1 MLTDRLQ
8 GGIDIDPVERVALV
22 SSAVTQQA
30 LQEAAAEHNLSLGI
44 DTASRGSATIGG
56 MISTNAG
63 GMEAFRHGMMRQRL
77 LGIEAVLADGSV
89 ISDLTRVPKANEG
102 YDLKQLFCGAEGTL
116 GVVTRAV
123 IKLESAEPESN
134 TTLLAVP
141 GAASALRVMRAVQQ
155 RGGLLLCEMMWH
167 DYAARVAEA
176 TDLTNVLSFCPNAPA
191 YLVVESALDEDTL
204 LALLEPFFDSEDVI
218 DAVMAKSKSESA
230 NIWRIRE
237 DSQAAYQQ
245 LKNPALFDISVP
257 LGQLDAYMKGL
268 QESLDNMT
276 GDIQLQALAHLG
288 DGNLH
293 LSMGREQP
301 WSTDEQQTL
310 SMAVEQGVK
319 QMGGAVSAEHGIGLS
334 KLDIFGRNTNAAN
347 LKAMAAI
354 KSALDPNGVLN
365 PGKVL
370 AH

>member
-1 MLTDRLQ
+1 
-8 GGIDIDPVERVALV
+8 
-22 SSAVTQQA
+22 
-30 LQEAAAEHNLSLGI
+30 
-44 DTASRGSATIGG
+44 
-56 MISTNAG
+56 
-63 GMEAFRHGMMRQRL
+63 
-77 LGIEAVLADGSV
+77 
-89 ISDLTRVPKANEG
+89 
-102 YDLKQLFCGAEGTL
+102 
-116 GVVTRAV
+116 
-123 IKLESAEPESN
+123 
-134 TTLLAVP
+134 
-141 GAASALRVMRAVQQ
+141 
-155 RGGLLLCEMMWH
+155 
-167 DYAARVAEA
+167 
-176 TDLTNVLSFCPNAPA
+176 
-191 YLVVESALDEDTL
+191 
-204 LALLEPFFDSEDVI
+204 
-218 DAVMAKSKSESA
+218 MAKSKSESA

-354 KSALDPNGVLN
+354 KSALDPNCVLN

>member
-1 MLTDRLQ
+1 
-8 GGIDIDPVERVALV
+8 
-22 SSAVTQQA
+22 
-30 LQEAAAEHNLSLGI
+30 
-44 DTASRGSATIGG
+44 

-204 LALLEPFFDSEDVI
+204 LALLEPCLLYTSPSPRDRTRSR
-218 DAVMAKSKSESA
+218 MPSSA
-230 NIWRIRE
+230 
-237 DSQAAYQQ
+237 
-245 LKNPALFDISVP
+245 
-257 LGQLDAYMKGL
+257 
-268 QESLDNMT
+268 
-276 GDIQLQALAHLG
+276 
-288 DGNLH
+288 
-293 LSMGREQP
+293 
-301 WSTDEQQTL
+301 
-310 SMAVEQGVK
+310 
-319 QMGGAVSAEHGIGLS
+319 
-334 KLDIFGRNTNAAN
+334 
-347 LKAMAAI
+347 
-354 KSALDPNGVLN
+354 
-365 PGKVL
+365 
-370 AH
+370 